1 MMESLWDWGAGST
14 KFATKF
20 TTRLV
25 GSVRLITSA
34 ATDDSSI
41 RFMFAAALPRRLRSF
56 YAHDPDYVG
65 VGGVFAALAVV
76 YTAGNGTLAVL
87 LSPLTVVW
95 LDERSTVCVC

>member
-14 KFATKF
+14 KFAAKF

-34 ATDDSSI
+34 ATDDSWI

-65 VGGVFAALAVV
+65 VGRGVCGACGCVNCGEWDVGIVVIAADGGLVGGKI
-76 YTAGNGTLAVL
+76 YRMG
-87 LSPLTVVW
+87 
-95 LDERSTVCVC
+95 